1 MIGTSI
7 AHFQITAKLGQGG
20 MGEVYRATDTKLG
33 REVAIKVLPQGFAKD
48 KERLARFEREAK
60 TLATLN
66 HPNIAGIYGLEQVGD
81 SKALALE
88 LVEGEDLSER
98 LRRGP
103 LPVEDALKTSKQIA
117 EALEAAHEKGIIHR
131 DLKPGNVKLT
141 EDGKVKVLDF
151 GLAKALTDDSDAT
164 SASIS
169 EDSPT
174 ITDVFTR
181 PGTILGTA
189 AYMSPEQAK
198 GNRVDKRTDIWAF
211 GCILFE
217 CLSGRKA
224 FQGEGVTEIL
234 ASILKGEPDW
244 NQLPQDIP
252 SSIRRLLGKCLTK
265 DYKRRTPD
273 IAAARI
279 DLEDTLANSIDSL
292 NTLNHDASSLRPV
305 HAPSHWPLTI
315 GIATLLSIVMAFMGW
330 MLKPVSV
337 ANLEPI
343 RKFEMSLGLESGLE
357 LDTLQA
363 TTTFRLSPDGTTL
376 AFLATTAHDDSNQLF
391 IKSPTMLEPTPL
403 TAVKNCSDFC
413 FNPAGDWIAFRDRTD
428 YQIKK
433 APVAGGPAVAL
444 SQAKEPVFGMN
455 WGEGEW
461 IAIGQAYGGIK
472 GVSAIQAGKT
482 IELTTLKDSERAHR
496 WPYFLPGGHALLF
509 SSGRTEGPVSQLKSQ
524 RISDGKAQSVA
535 IAGHPIRGHHPHYLP
550 GGHLVYMESDL
561 EGSKLFG
568 VGFDLSSLQPKGT
581 PSILID
587 QIEAKWPDM
596 VRLDV
601 SNGTLAY
608 LGKTD
613 PVMTELEW
621 IDRQGNSEHAL
632 HAAIR
637 YNHRL
642 SPNSRFIACFNH
654 QDHLMIYDLERDS
667 GFRLNSEIV
676 GYDYP
681 LWTPNGEALV
691 FAGSPIPRKEVL
703 DTLWQHIDGRQAKK
717 LYTSD
722 LSPFPIAWGPHGKQL
737 IVFEGNDLKIMTA
750 KGDQF
755 PQWQEGKFTDFKMT
769 SAAEEYGC
777 FSPDGQ
783 WVVYTVEEKEQVDL
797 YVSRID
803 QTGRGTKISVD
814 PINRGV
820 PIWTQSNE
828 ILFAAYSKGDHQLV
842 SQIFT
847 IKCETD
853 GDTFSAG
860 RPVPWPKG
868 KAFYSYFD
876 YDENTD
882 RLIVAKQPEQQALP
896 GRHQVVMLLQF
907 NQFVTNQIPS
917 WKN

>member
-1 MIGTSI
+1 MLGTSI
-7 AHFQITAKLGQGG
+7 AHYRITAKLGQGG
-20 MGEVYRATDTKLG
+20 MGEVYRAMDTKLG

-48 KERLARFEREAK
+48 KESLARFEREAK

-66 HPNIAGIYGLEQVGD
+66 HPHIAGIYGLEQVGD

-103 LPVEDALKTSKQIA
+103 IPVEDALNIGRQIT

-141 EDGKVKVLDF
+141 KDGEIKVLDF
-151 GLAKALTDDSDAT
+151 GLAKALTDESDAT
-164 SASIS
+164 TPNVS
-169 EDSPT
+169 EESLT

-217 CLSGRKA
+217 CLTGRKA
-224 FQGEGVTEIL
+224 FRGEGVTEIL

-244 NQLPQDIP
+244 SQLPQDLP

-279 DLEDTLANSIDSL
+279 DLEDTLANSIDPL
-292 NTLNHDASSLRPV
+292 NALNHDASSLRPV

-315 GIATLLSIVMAFMGW
+315 GIATLLSIVMAFLGW
-330 MLKPVSV
+330 TLKPVSDTDF
-337 ANLEPI
+337 EPI
-343 RKFEMSLGLESGLE
+343 RKFEMSLGLEGGLE
-357 LDTLQA
+357 LDTLRA
-363 TTTFRLSPDGTTL
+363 TTTFRLSPDGMTL

-391 IKSPTMLEPTPL
+391 IKTPTMLEPTPL
-403 TAVKNCSDFC
+403 TAINNCSDFC

-428 YQIKK
+428 HQIKK

-455 WGEGEW
+455 WGEGDW

-524 RISDGKAQSVA
+524 RIPDGKAQLVTIDGQS
-535 IAGHPIRGHHPHYLP
+535 IRGHHPHYLQ
-550 GGHLVYMESDL
+550 GGHLVYLESDL
-561 EGSKLFG
+561 EGTKLYG
-568 VGFDLSSLQPKGT
+568 VEFDLSSLQPKGT

-587 QIEAKWPDM
+587 QIDAKWPDM

-608 LGKTD
+608 LSKTD
-613 PVMTELEW
+613 PVMTELGW
-621 IDRQGNSEHAL
+621 VDRQGNQERAL
-632 HAAIR
+632 HADTR
-637 YNHRL
+637 FSHRL
-642 SPNSRFIACFNH
+642 SPNGRFIACFNY

-691 FAGSPIPRKEVL
+691 FAGSPNSRKEIL
-703 DTLWQHIDGRQAKK
+703 DTLWQHIDGRQAEK

-722 LSPFPIAWGPHGKQL
+722 LSPFPLAWGPHGKQL
-737 IVFEGNDLKIMTA
+737 IVFEGSDLKLMTA

-755 PQWQEGKFTDFKMT
+755 PQWQQGKFTDFKMT
-769 SAAEEYGC
+769 PANEEYAC

-783 WVVYTVEEKEQVDL
+783 WAVYTVEEKEQVDL

-820 PIWTQSNE
+820 PTWTQSNE
-828 ILFAAYSKGDHQLV
+828 ILFAAYLKGDHQLV

-847 IKCETD
+847 IKCEID

-868 KAFYSYFD
+868 KAFYSWFD
-876 YDENTD
+876 YDEKSD

-896 GRHQVVMLLQF
+896 GSHQVVMLLQF
-907 NQFVTNQIPS
+907 DQFVRNQIPS
-917 WKN
+917 R